1 MTVSNFPR
9 NIFLRPLIAAAAAV
23 TMILML
29 TLTILAGTTGTA
41 LAGNVD
47 HDRLVPEVPRRDV
60 PIVLD
65 GDVWKSVQFNDR
77 IIVAGEFQQ
86 VETSRGGP
94 VVNRP
99 NIFAYD
105 VNTGEI
111 IDDFNPNLNGP
122 VFDVVVD
129 DTDNSLFLGGT
140 FTQIDGQFRNRL
152 AKLDYFGNLD
162 PTFRPIV
169 SAMVNT
175 LVVGDGELFVGGTFA
190 RVNNEPH
197 NQIAAVDTVF
207 GRSVAD
213 FNYQIRGAFG
223 RGGSQ
228 SVRALDLT
236 EDNRLF
242 VAHVGQEIVDNNGV
256 GHDHVGVAVIDLVAN
271 RVEAWN
277 TPWFASV
284 RPRCS
289 QGDGDIR
296 IRDAELSPDESVF
309 VVVEQGGY
317 NCDKILSFDTDGG
330 ANTEPNWVSAA
341 FDSVLSVGVTNDTV
355 YVGGHFCFIEALG
368 AIPSSQALNYPFM
381 PSPESCDISNGNDD
395 VDGIPARQQIAA
407 LDINTGAA
415 LDWNPTSNAL
425 FGVLDI
431 EPVERGLLIGQ
442 DNDRIGITR
451 TGHHAF
457 LDFGGTTPDFNP
469 TPNPTP
475 GPPGGGECVAS
486 VNGTVVSLGWDA
498 VAGQDSYVV
507 RRNNSFVTSVA
518 ATSFSEAPGSGSF
531 DYVIRYRV
539 AGEVID
545 LTCNSVTVGGD
556 NGQPDPTPDLTC
568 SAEVVGGVVTL
579 SWTDNDASTQV
590 VRRDGRWVATVA
602 DDATSFTATINGD
615 YVIRLF
621 GGGGSVDVVCEEG
634 APAPDPIPDGGPFVP
649 EPGVT
654 YRLTAQNG
662 SVLAG
667 DSDGDRDA
675 FALSTAAAGANPG
688 AVAWEFVDAGNGQYH
703 LDLATGGNFSRLS
716 VTNNANEP
724 LFARLTRDR
733 FTGGDKAFAIEET
746 SPGSGTYHITALDN
760 RIDDGNDRLFLTN
773 NDAGF
778 TSPNTTGSSVTFT
791 ITPVG

>member
-1 MTVSNFPR
+1 MAVR
-9 NIFLRPLIAAAAAV
+9 NISRNILSRPLIVAAAAASIVVMV
-23 TMILML
+23 TLAV
-29 TLTILAGTTGTA
+29 LAGTAGTA
-41 LAGNVD
+41 FAGNVD
-47 HDRLVPEVPRRDV
+47 HDRLVPEAPRRDV

-65 GDVWKSVQFNDR
+65 GAVWKSVQFNDR
-77 IIVAGEFQQ
+77 IIVAGDFQQ

-105 VNTGEI
+105 VNTGDL
-111 IDDFNPNLNGP
+111 IDDFNPAVNGA

-129 DTDNSLFLGGT
+129 ESDNSLFLGGT
-140 FTQIDGQFRNRL
+140 FTQIDGQFRTRL

-162 PTFRPIV
+162 PTFRATA
-169 SAMVNT
+169 SARVNT
-175 LVVGDGELFVGGTFA
+175 LVVGDGELYVGGTFA
-190 RVNNEPH
+190 TVNNQAH

-213 FNYQIRGAFG
+213 FNYQIRGVFG
-223 RGGSQ
+223 RDGSQ

-256 GHDHVGVAVIDLVAN
+256 GHDHVGVAVIDLDAN
-271 RVEAWN
+271 RVENWN

-289 QGDGDIR
+289 QGDGDLR

-309 VVVEQGGY
+309 IVVEQGGY

-341 FDSVLSVGVTNDTV
+341 FDSVFSVGVTNDTV

-381 PSPESCDISNGNDD
+381 PSPESCDIGNGNDD

-407 LDINTGAA
+407 LNINTGAA

-425 FGVLDI
+425 VGVFDI
-431 EPVERGLLIGQ
+431 EPVERGLLVGQ
-442 DNDRIGITR
+442 DSNRIGTIR

-457 LDFGGTTPDFNP
+457 LDFGGTTPAFNP
-469 TPNPTP
+469 APNPTP
-475 GPPGGGECVAS
+475 TPTPGNAECVAS
-486 VNGTVVSLGWDA
+486 VNGATVSLAWDA
-498 VAGQDSYVV
+498 VPGESSYAV
-507 RRNNSFVTSVA
+507 RRNNVFVTEVN
-518 ATSFSEAPGSGSF
+518 ATNFSESPGSGSF
-531 DYVIRYRV
+531 DYDIRYRV
-539 AGEVID
+539 AGQVID
-545 LTCNSVTVGGD
+545 ISCNPVTVGGG
-556 NGQPDPTPDLTC
+556 NGGNTPTPTP
-568 SAEVVGGVVTL
+568 AGG
-579 SWTDNDASTQV
+579 
-590 VRRDGRWVATVA
+590 
-602 DDATSFTATINGD
+602 
-615 YVIRLF
+615 
-621 GGGGSVDVVCEEG
+621 E
-634 APAPDPIPDGGPFVP
+634 FVP
-649 EPGVT
+649 QQGVT

-667 DSDGDRDA
+667 NAGGARDA
-675 FALSTAAAGANPG
+675 FALSSAAAAANLG
-688 AVAWEFVDAGNGQYH
+688 AVSWEFVDAGNGQYH
-703 LDLATGGNFSRLS
+703 IDLASGGDFSRLT
-716 VTNNANEP
+716 VTDNAGEP

-733 FTGGDKAFAIEET
+733 FTGGDKTFAIQET
-746 SPGSGTYHITALDN
+746 SPGSGLYHITALDN
-760 RIDDGNDRLFLTN
+760 RINGGNDRLFLTN

-778 TSPNTTGSSVTFT
+778 TSPNTTGSNVTFT
-791 ITPVG
+791 ITPAG